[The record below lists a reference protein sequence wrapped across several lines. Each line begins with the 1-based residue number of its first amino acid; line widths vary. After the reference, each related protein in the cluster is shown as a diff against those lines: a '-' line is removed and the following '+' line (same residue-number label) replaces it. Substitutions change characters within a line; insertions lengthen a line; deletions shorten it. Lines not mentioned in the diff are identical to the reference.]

1 MDAPMKYSRAHVT
14 ALLAATSLLALAGC
28 GGVSD
33 DLTRTFGL
41 TRDAPDEFRVTTRAP
56 LSMPP
61 DFSLRPPQPGAA
73 RPQEASARHE
83 AEAALVPQSALSA
96 RQTASSPGQQALV
109 SAAGPA
115 APANIRT
122 QLATDSAVVGD
133 RSLTDRVLFW
143 RKPDQKDV
151 TVDADR
157 ERQRLRENSAL
168 GVSPRAGDTPIIQ
181 PRQKSFW
188 ERLDSLF

>member
-1 MDAPMKYSRAHVT
+1 MKHSRAHVT
-14 ALLAATSLLALAGC
+14 ALLAATALLALAGC

-61 DFSLRPPQPGAA
+61 DYSLRPPQPGAT
-73 RPQEASARHE
+73 RPQEGGPRRE
-83 AEAALVPQSALSA
+83 AEAALVPQSTLSERA
-96 RQTASSPGQQALV
+96 GSSPGQQALV
-109 SAAGPA
+109 SAAGPT
-115 APANIRT
+115 APADIRT
-122 QLATDSAVVGD
+122 QLATESAVVGD
-133 RSLTDRVLFW
+133 RSLTDRILFW
-143 RKPDQKDV
+143 RKPDQKEIM
-151 TVDADR
+151 VDPDR

-181 PRQKSFW
+181 PRQRNFW